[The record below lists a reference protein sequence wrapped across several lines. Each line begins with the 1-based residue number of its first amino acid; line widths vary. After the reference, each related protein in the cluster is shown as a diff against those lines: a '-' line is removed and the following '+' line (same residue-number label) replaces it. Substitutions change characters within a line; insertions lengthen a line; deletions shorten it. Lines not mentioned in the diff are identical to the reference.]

1 MSKIKELNESLRLKF
16 IEMAVAN
23 SNVTGIPG
31 YSVYISVKQGLHGSR
46 VKIYK
51 DGQIGRDMPCVSM
64 SIEQEPEVKKN
75 HGLKIKPKTLSDF
88 KLWVSL
94 NRVDLDRLWK
104 YGGDYKQILKELV
117 SIKDYEKEN

>member
-1 MSKIKELNESLRLKF
+1 
-16 IEMAVAN
+16 
-23 SNVTGIPG
+23 
-31 YSVYISVKQGLHGSR
+31 
-46 VKIYK
+46 
-51 DGQIGRDMPCVSM
+51 MPCISM

-75 HGLKIKPKTLSDF
+75 HGLKIKPKELANF